1 MAQKLF
7 RDPLYDYIAL
17 DKKKDSWLLDLINC
31 PEVQR
36 LRYINQLGL
45 SHFTYPGATHSRF
58 SHSLGVLHLMQL
70 CLSYLKPTYS
80 KNHFKL
86 LDEEALLAAA
96 LLHDIGH
103 APFSHATEN
112 IFGNHDER
120 TVEIILNSDSEI
132 HRALSKRAPSLP
144 SKVAALIAK
153 RLPTGAKQPPLWQK
167 SLISS
172 QLDMDRL
179 DYLRRDSLCSGAEYG
194 NFDWFRIIHTMQ
206 LKEKVIEGKQKGIFV
221 VWPNKS
227 KFALEEYI
235 FSRFYMYQSVYF
247 HHTTRGFEGLLKV
260 ILKRAQDIAKQNKS
274 FAKALLPPMK
284 ILLGGKESRDLAK
297 FQKLTDHVLL
307 AQVTIWQNDNDKIL
321 SDLAERLLLRKGIG
335 WSEIIA
341 GTPFQMSD
349 KIEKVRK
356 YLQSQGENHNYYF
369 IEDSTEIAPYKPY
382 SSASAGGEQT
392 SVNSI
397 MLFNP
402 RWPKTGFLEITEVP
416 GLERLQAI
424 TGDPSS
430 ILRYYFPKEHERQ
443 IKRLLS

>member
-7 RDPLYDYIAL
+7 RDPLYDYIAI
-17 DKKKDSWLLDLINC
+17 DKDSCLLKLLNC

-45 SHFTYPGATHSRF
+45 SQFTYPGASHSRF
-58 SHSLGVLHLMQL
+58 SHSLGVFHLMQL
-70 CLSYLKPTYS
+70 CLSYLKQTYS

-103 APFSHATEN
+103 APFSHATED

-120 TVEIILNSDSEI
+120 TVEIILNPDSEV
-132 HRALSKRAPSLP
+132 HQALSRRAPSLP

-206 LKEKVIEGKQKGIFV
+206 LKEKVIKGQQKGTFV
-221 VWPNKS
+221 VWPDKS

-235 FSRFYMYQSVYF
+235 FSRFYMYQSVYY
-247 HHTTRGFEGLLKV
+247 HHTTRGFEGLLKK
-260 ILKRAQDIAKQNKS
+260 ILQCARDIAKNNKS
-274 FAKALLPPMK
+274 FTKALLPPMK
-284 ILLGGKESRDLAK
+284 MLLGGKEDKDLTK
-297 FQKLTDHVLL
+297 FQKLTDHILL
-307 AQVTIWQNDNDKIL
+307 AQITIWQNNKNKTL
-321 SDLAERLLLRKGIG
+321 SDLSERLLLRKGIG
-335 WSEIIA
+335 WTEIIA
-341 GTPFQMSD
+341 GTPFEMAT
-349 KIEKVRK
+349 KMGKVRE
-356 YLQSQGENHNYYF
+356 YLKNQGKDHNYYF
-369 IEDSTEIAPYKPY
+369 IEDSTGIPPYKPY
-382 SSASAGGEQT
+382 SSASAGEEQT

-397 MLFNP
+397 MLFDP
-402 RWPKTGFLEITEVP
+402 QWSETGFCEITEVS
-416 GLERLQAI
+416 GLKRLQAI
-424 TGDPSS
+424 TKDQSS
-430 ILRYYFPKEHERQ
+430 VLRYYFPKEHKGQ
-443 IKRLLS
+443 IKKLLS